1 MSPAGRPAQ
10 TSPEA
15 WVQAALDEIEEA
27 GVGALS
33 VQSVARRLG
42 VSKGGLYHHFE
53 DRRALLRAALDLWE
67 RRFVIELVE
76 RFDEIADPRDRLRA
90 LLDYSG
96 VELEPTV
103 IVQLMAAAGDPDVA
117 ARLRRAADSRMALL
131 QRIFREL
138 GLSSAR
144 CARSRGD
151 RLQRL
156 PWAGPVADPCAR
168 GAAWPRTPPQLP
180 ERTRKR
186 VTSRLRLNTASAST
200 GSSDVAWIVMR
211 GGQGIPGDM
220 LLLERRTYLGAATC
234 QGYLAADLSALPA
247 RSVAR
252 TLRMWRPTLSPS
264 NLSGDRHLRNLAPS
278 RLH

>member
-33 VQSVARRLG
+33 VQSVARRLS

-138 GLSSAR
+138 GLSSAV
-144 CARSRGD
+144 ARD
-151 RLQRL
+151 R
-156 PWAGPVADPCAR
+156 
-168 GAAWPRTPPQLP
+168 AAIAYSAYLGLAQLRIHAPGELHSP
-180 ERTRKR
+180 ERRR
-186 VTSRLRLNTASAST
+186 SYLRELESELL
-200 GSSDVAWIVMR
+200 
-211 GGQGIPGDM
+211 QGCG
-220 LLLERRTYLGAATC
+220 
-234 QGYLAADLSALPA
+234 
-247 RSVAR
+247 
-252 TLRMWRPTLSPS
+252 
-264 NLSGDRHLRNLAPS
+264 
-278 RLH
+278 